1 MRNDA
6 NDASAVPRR
15 DEIIRAATALFL
27 EKGYAATSMSALAQA
42 CGMQK
47 ASLYHHFPSK
57 EALFVACVNDGY
69 DVAIRELEE
78 IHEDARLDDEER
90 LRQAFGALYN
100 IIVESTV
107 GRLSPLIAE
116 TSRQIPS
123 VAKAFHDGFITRQ
136 HEIIEDM
143 IDTGVANGT
152 FRKVDRLGLEHMI
165 FGPIVTLSLSREMFA
180 SFDSLDALY
189 PVDGVRQAH
198 CDLILELLRV
208 SSDESVD
215 R

>member
-1 MRNDA
+1 MRNDID
-6 NDASAVPRR
+6 DAPALPRR

-47 ASLYHHFPSK
+47 ASLYHHFPGK

-78 IHEDARLDDEER
+78 IHEDAGLDDEER
-90 LRQAFGALYN
+90 LRQAFGALYH

-123 VAKAFHDGFITRQ
+123 VARAFHDGFITRQ
-136 HEIIEDM
+136 HEIIADM
-143 IDTGVANGT
+143 IDTGVASGS
-152 FRKVDRLGLEHMI
+152 FREVDRLGLEHMI

-180 SFDSLDALY
+180 SFETLDALY
-189 PVDGVRQAH
+189 PVEGVREAH
-198 CDLILELLRV
+198 CDLILKLLCDHKDDPANR
-208 SSDESVD
+208 
-215 R
+215 